1 MNKTLHKKL
10 TASPIY
16 GHTKTITYPGSEDML
31 AGLASEMYLLRKAAK
46 DLLQPRSE
54 AVAGILN
61 LARTI

>member
-1 MNKTLHKKL
+1 
-10 TASPIY
+10 
-16 GHTKTITYPGSEDML
+16 ML
-31 AGLASEMYLLRKAAK
+31 AGLASEMYMLRKAAK

>member
-1 MNKTLHKKL
+1 
-10 TASPIY
+10 
-16 GHTKTITYPGSEDML
+16 ML
-31 AGLASEMYLLRKAAK
+31 AGLANEMFLLRQAAK